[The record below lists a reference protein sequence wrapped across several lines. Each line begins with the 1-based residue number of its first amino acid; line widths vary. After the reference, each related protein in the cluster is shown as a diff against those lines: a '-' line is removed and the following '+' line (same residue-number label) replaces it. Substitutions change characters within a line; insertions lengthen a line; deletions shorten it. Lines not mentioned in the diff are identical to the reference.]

1 MKENNTHMTYITRIL
16 FEFVCCTL
24 YACTRKHYVHTCK
37 YKQEVVAMVKEIKYE
52 FFFSSTCCF
61 FFFFFPSWWQWL
73 SNQSCTSFRS
83 PKNEGLFLPAC
94 QIVEIK
100 AISFSNHWMEFL
112 PNIVIL
118 TFCGKVQFCFK
129 ASLISA
135 AVRPVC
141 SGGQPGL
148 PVSSLSPDGH
158 FVRALSRCF
167 SGSNQSLSHCPIM
180 RWPETAGEMCVV
192 LTHTAQLFW
201 LCYIMLTLLSED
213 VGAQTEQ
220 FLLFFFGHSSLTM
233 LLFFSPFLTSQIKFI

>member
-1 MKENNTHMTYITRIL
+1 
-16 FEFVCCTL
+16 
-24 YACTRKHYVHTCK
+24 
-37 YKQEVVAMVKEIKYE
+37 
-52 FFFSSTCCF
+52 
-61 FFFFFPSWWQWL
+61 
-73 SNQSCTSFRS
+73 
-83 PKNEGLFLPAC
+83 
-94 QIVEIK
+94 
-100 AISFSNHWMEFL
+100 MEFL

-141 SGGQPGL
+141 SGGQPGP

-192 LTHTAQLFW
+192 LTRTAQLFW

-213 VGAQTEQ
+213 VGAQAEQ
-220 FLLFFFGHSSLTM
+220 FLFFFFGHSSFTM
-233 LLFFSPFLTSQIKFI
+233 LLFFFSVFNISNKVYLNKTTVPPTMLTQTKCYFVQLSYEQRVRRGGKKRDKYGAADGWNMPTIWWLFLQQSSVLYQSSLSQDSGFQPQHLNHYNKNMETSSL